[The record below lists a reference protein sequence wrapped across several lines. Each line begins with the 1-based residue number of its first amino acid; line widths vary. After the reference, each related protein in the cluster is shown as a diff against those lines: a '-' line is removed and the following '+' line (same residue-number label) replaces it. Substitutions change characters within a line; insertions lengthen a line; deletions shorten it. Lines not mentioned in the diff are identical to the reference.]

1 MFKITNIKIKPIYS
15 NSNIKAY
22 ASITLDDC
30 FTINN
35 LKIIKGKYNIFVRMP
50 SKKDKNNS
58 YIDIAYPINYET
70 KEYIQNKVL
79 NAYYNIENT
88 LRKEEFYEN

>member
-30 FTINN
+30 KITIKVIRNAQVSMDSSR
-35 LKIIKGKYNIFVRMP
+35 KPDITGFQIISMAIDNDFVTF
-50 SKKDKNNS
+50 N
-58 YIDIAYPINYET
+58 
-70 KEYIQNKVL
+70 
-79 NAYYNIENT
+79 
-88 LRKEEFYEN
+88 